1 MSNKLVI
8 TALVALSVTK
18 LTAHLAETQYE
29 LSELAEAITLE
40 KAKTEPRSTAIAAL
54 EEAMAPKEE
63 EAESFT
69 VPKGKSILTLAG
81 IKVGGDEIT
90 AKMVTGGAD
99 KLALLK
105 EKGLLV

>member
-1 MSNKLVI
+1 MASNKELVEKI
-8 TALVALSVTK
+8 KETTPEFEQGE
-18 LTAHLAETQYE
+18 LTNKELAAHLKSIAVP
-29 LSELAEAITLE
+29 
-40 KAKTEPRSTAIAAL
+40 EPDA
-54 EEAMAPKEE
+54 